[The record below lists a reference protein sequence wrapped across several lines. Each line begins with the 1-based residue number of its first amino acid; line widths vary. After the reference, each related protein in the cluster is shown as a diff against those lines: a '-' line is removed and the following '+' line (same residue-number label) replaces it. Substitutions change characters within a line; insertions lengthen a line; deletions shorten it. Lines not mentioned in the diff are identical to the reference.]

1 MRKVECLVPS
11 VSSITGF
18 QTALTSNKFFILL
31 VLIIAFTASCYV
43 ASQYIF
49 SLFLLLVCPCCND
62 VRLIV
67 LHKTS
72 IQQST
77 ISSYQYISKCT
88 APVLTEYTCNIY
100 LIIRTKLWL
109 EDAYDDEQMNVL
121 ECQSTYVKCLY
132 MEKGCIIHGGF
143 SFHCD
148 LQSCGFFK
156 KCQKQIQCQL
166 HRITAVIPVL
176 ERSMFE
182 CLYSEVKKQ
191 INSRAIK
198 IRHE

>member
-31 VLIIAFTASCYV
+31 VLIIAFTAGCFV
-43 ASQYIF
+43 PSQYIF
-49 SLFLLLVCPCCND
+49 PAFFFLVCPCCND
-62 VRLIV
+62 VSRLIV

-100 LIIRTKLWL
+100 LILRTKSWL
-109 EDAYDDEQMNVL
+109 EDVYDDEQMQRTRMSIYI
-121 ECQSTYVKCLY
+121 CQVS
-132 MEKGCIIHGGF
+132 IHGERVHNSWRLYF
-143 SFHCD
+143 PLWFAD
-148 LQSCGFFK
+148 LWILKNMYETNSECH
-156 KCQKQIQCQL
+156 L
-166 HRITAVIPVL
+166 HRITAVIP
-176 ERSMFE
+176 
-182 CLYSEVKKQ
+182 
-191 INSRAIK
+191 A
-198 IRHE
+198 